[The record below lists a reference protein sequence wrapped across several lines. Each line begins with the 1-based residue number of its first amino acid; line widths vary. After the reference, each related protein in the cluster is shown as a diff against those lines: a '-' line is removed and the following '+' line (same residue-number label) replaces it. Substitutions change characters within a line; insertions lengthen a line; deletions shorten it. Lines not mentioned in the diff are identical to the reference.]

1 MKRIAIKAISV
12 VLLLAFFTNTACYGL
27 ATLPASQNPIAKRE
41 IEAALQRTQIRYA
54 ESEDAL
60 RLLTANNAS
69 CLLLSS
75 GKYLVTKEIAQDDL
89 RLLRAIIH
97 EDIEAIMQ
105 IIAKEDRYKYQGIK
119 ELVLKLFPPSKNN
132 KLPIDLYVNHTV
144 ARALEWLVLLENGT
158 ILKDEIPQQELSFI
172 NTIRPIIM
180 ANKHNYFTA
189 EFWDSSQRSK
199 VIRNAINRGMVF
211 YQVASAEKNSKNTEL
226 CVRFTDPN
234 AQDIDLVGGK
244 GASLA
249 ELAQINGINVP
260 EGFVLTTNV
269 FDMVVQRNNIEP
281 FIKQLDDLSV
291 IWARY
296 KVEDRPE
303 TDYEMIVLKKK
314 INDLTSMIQKKIR
327 EGEVP
332 DEINEIMTRLIIEL
346 ENTGGAEMVFAVR
359 SSATAEDMPYASFAG
374 QHDTLFV
381 KKDKLIEAMRE
392 CWASLYNPRAVDYRN
407 EQRILM
413 IKEGLRE
420 NKDFAKLLQE
430 TPLRHPTVKLALVIQ
445 RMIQANV
452 SGVGFNVIKGKGDP
466 GFYIEALY
474 GMGEALVQGMA
485 TPDKWAISPDGSIIN
500 VKKKGE
506 KQIKL
511 LYDIEKSSLNFVK
524 LVTDTAER
532 EKYCIED
539 NQVKLIANLIARIAA
554 YYKEKHGY
562 QYIDTEFVLDNR
574 GNIYFVQARPE
585 TVHAKAVGNPQE
597 SIIKHDN
604 IVVSYHCAPENCV
617 RQLLAKGLLRMT
629 KNY

>member
-296 KVEDRPE
+296 KVEDRP
-303 TDYEMIVLKKK
+303 
-314 INDLTSMIQKKIR
+314 
-327 EGEVP
+327 
-332 DEINEIMTRLIIEL
+332 RLI
-346 ENTGGAEMVFAVR
+346 M
-359 SSATAEDMPYASFAG
+359 
-374 QHDTLFV
+374 
-381 KKDKLIEAMRE
+381 K
-392 CWASLYNPRAVDYRN
+392 
-407 EQRILM
+407 
-413 IKEGLRE
+413 
-420 NKDFAKLLQE
+420 
-430 TPLRHPTVKLALVIQ
+430 
-445 RMIQANV
+445 
-452 SGVGFNVIKGKGDP
+452 
-466 GFYIEALY
+466 
-474 GMGEALVQGMA
+474 
-485 TPDKWAISPDGSIIN
+485 
-500 VKKKGE
+500 
-506 KQIKL
+506 
-511 LYDIEKSSLNFVK
+511 
-524 LVTDTAER
+524 
-532 EKYCIED
+532 
-539 NQVKLIANLIARIAA
+539 
-554 YYKEKHGY
+554 
-562 QYIDTEFVLDNR
+562 
-574 GNIYFVQARPE
+574 
-585 TVHAKAVGNPQE
+585 
-597 SIIKHDN
+597 
-604 IVVSYHCAPENCV
+604 
-617 RQLLAKGLLRMT
+617 
-629 KNY
+629 